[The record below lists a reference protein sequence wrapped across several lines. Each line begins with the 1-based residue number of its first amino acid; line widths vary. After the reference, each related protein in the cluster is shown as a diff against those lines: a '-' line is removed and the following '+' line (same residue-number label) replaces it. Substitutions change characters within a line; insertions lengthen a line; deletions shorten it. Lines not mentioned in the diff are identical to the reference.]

1 MDLNTAIQKHAEW
14 KFKFRNAL
22 LARAAMDANA
32 ISKDNN
38 CEMGKWLHG
47 DAAALYGNLP
57 AYARC
62 LANHAAFHVEAATVA
77 KAVNALNKEDVER
90 KRATGSAFSAA
101 SKKVGISI
109 VELNIAIRS

>member
-14 KFKFRNAL
+14 KFKFRHAL
-22 LARAAMDANA
+22 LANQAMDADA

-47 DAAALYGNLP
+47 EAAALYGKTP
-57 AYARC
+57 AYAKC
-62 LANHAAFHVEAATVA
+62 LADHAAFHIEAAKVA
-77 KAVNALNKEDVER
+77 KAVNALNKDEVE
-90 KRATGSAFSAA
+90 KRISAETAFSEA

-109 VELNIAIRS
+109 VELKQAIHA